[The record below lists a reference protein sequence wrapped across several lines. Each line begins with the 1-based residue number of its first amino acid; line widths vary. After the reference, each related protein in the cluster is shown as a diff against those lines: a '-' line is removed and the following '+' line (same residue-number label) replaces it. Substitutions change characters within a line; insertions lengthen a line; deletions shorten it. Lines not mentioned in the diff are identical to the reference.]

1 MSDTPPDRLCAS
13 SDSPYYNEDVL
24 NRGVGVRFKGEE
36 KTNVEEYCISEGW
49 ARLSAGKAVDRKG
62 RPMTL
67 KVTGTVEAWFKDDEK
82 DA

>member
-13 SDSPYYNEDVL
+13 PTSPYYNEEAL
-24 NRGVGVRFKGEE
+24 MRGIGVRFKGEE
-36 KTNVEEYCISEGW
+36 RTTVEEYCISEGW
-49 ARLSAGKAVDRKG
+49 VRLAVGKSLDRKG

-67 KVTGTVEAWFKDDEK
+67 KVSGPVEVWFKDDQK